1 MQAWIQEFLDHL
13 QATRSPHT
21 VRAYGSDLAQ
31 LAEFTGGQP
40 DLSPET
46 LEKYLRAYAPQPT
59 TRGRKLSTLRAFV
72 RYLRAVGHLD
82 VDPTATLVTPIKHR
96 PLPAVLTA
104 HQAGQLL
111 DQPPPGKSPLRD
123 TALLEMLYGAG
134 LRASEVVR
142 LDLSDVDLNT
152 QRVRVRGKGNKERI
166 AVFGGA
172 AARAV
177 KAYLTQERVGGQSEA
192 VFVNASGQRL
202 TTRTVQNVVHRWA
215 QASGLPPGVTPHT
228 LRHSFATHLLD
239 GGADLKSV
247 QQLLGHESLATT
259 QIYTHISIERLRDT
273 VRQSHPKAKKKG

>member
-123 TALLEMLYGAG
+123 AALLEMLYGAG

-152 QRVRVRGKGNKERI
+152 QRVRVRVAFSACKTPCRALRPKPPPLAGWPPGRCRRI
-166 AVFGGA
+166 LRRSGWG
-172 AARAV
+172 ARARPC
-177 KAYLTQERVGGQSEA
+177 L
-192 VFVNASGQRL
+192 
-202 TTRTVQNVVHRWA
+202 
-215 QASGLPPGVTPHT
+215 
-228 LRHSFATHLLD
+228 
-239 GGADLKSV
+239 
-247 QQLLGHESLATT
+247 
-259 QIYTHISIERLRDT
+259 
-273 VRQSHPKAKKKG
+273 